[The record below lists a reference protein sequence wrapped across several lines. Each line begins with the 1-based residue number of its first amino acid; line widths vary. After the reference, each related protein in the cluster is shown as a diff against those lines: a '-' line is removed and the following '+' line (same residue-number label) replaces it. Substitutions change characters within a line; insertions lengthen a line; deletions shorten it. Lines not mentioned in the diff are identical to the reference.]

1 VCGRFTQSADLQ
13 TLEIR
18 FGFSAPATELSLR
31 FNVAPM
37 QFAPVVALED
47 GERRLKLMRWGLLPS
62 WAKDEALAG
71 RLINARAETIADKPS
86 FRQALKSRRC
96 LVLADG
102 FFEWAKS
109 GAGKLPHYFYLRGGE
124 PFAFA
129 GLWERW
135 TTPEGEAL
143 LTFTIITTAPND
155 LVKPVHDRMP
165 VVLRREDEQA
175 WLDPATG
182 AEELAK
188 LLVPYAPELMASH
201 PVSRLAGVHRPAPRL
216 GASAPSPPCSAH

>member
-1 VCGRFTQSADLQ
+1 MCGRFTRSADLQ

-18 FGFSAPATELSLR
+18 FGFSAPATELSPR

-37 QFAPVVALED
+37 QYAPVVVLED

-62 WAKDEALAG
+62 WAKDETLAG
-71 RLINARAETIADKPS
+71 RLINARAETLADKPS

-102 FFEWAKS
+102 FYEWAKS
-109 GAGKLPHYFYLRGGE
+109 GAGKLPHYFHLRGGQ

-135 TTPEGEAL
+135 TTPDGETL
-143 LTFTIITTAPND
+143 LTFTIITTAPNE
-155 LVKPVHDRMP
+155 LVKSVHDRMP
-165 VVLRREDEQA
+165 VILRREDEQA
-175 WLDPATG
+175 WLDPTTSAD
-182 AEELAK
+182 ALAR
-188 LLVPYAPELMASH
+188 LLVPHPADLMASH
-201 PVSRLAGVHRPAPRL
+201 PVSRLVN
-216 GASAPSPPCSAH
+216 SPQNDSPECISPLPG